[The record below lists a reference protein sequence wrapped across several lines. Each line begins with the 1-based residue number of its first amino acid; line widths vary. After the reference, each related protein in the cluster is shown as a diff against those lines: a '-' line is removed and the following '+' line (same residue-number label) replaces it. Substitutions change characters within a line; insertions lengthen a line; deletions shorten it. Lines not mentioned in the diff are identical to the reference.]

1 MIHLN
6 VKCPH
11 CEKSLMDEK
20 LKIDNYP
27 SIKVKIGY
35 KGKTGKLN
43 LSALYGSY
51 NINSELDVPEGEIA
65 RFFCPYC
72 NSELKSTRTCEV
84 CNAPM
89 VAFKSAQGGLLQI
102 CSRHGCKKHLIEF
115 EDLETEISVF
125 YDEYST
131 FFKGG

>member
-11 CEKSLMDEK
+11 CEKSLMDEQ

-35 KGKTGKLN
+35 KGKTGQLN

-51 NINSELDVPEGEIA
+51 NINSELDVPEGELA

-72 NSELKSTRTCEV
+72 DFELKSTRTCEV

-89 VAFKSAQGGLLQI
+89 VAFKSEHGGLLQI
-102 CSRHGCKKHLIEF
+102 CSRHGCKKHLVEF
-115 EDLETEISVF
+115 ENLETEIGVF

>member
-11 CEKSLMDEK
+11 CEKSMMDEE

-27 SIKVKIGY
+27 SIKVKIIY
-35 KGKTGKLN
+35 KRKKGNLN
-43 LSALYGSY
+43 LSSLYGSY
-51 NINSELDVPEGEIA
+51 NIDSELDVPEGEIA

-72 NSELKSTRTCEV
+72 NAELKSTRTCDV

-89 VAFKSAQGGLLQI
+89 AAFKSAQGCLLQI

-115 EDLETEISVF
+115 EDLDTEIRAF
-125 YDEYST
+125 YDAYST